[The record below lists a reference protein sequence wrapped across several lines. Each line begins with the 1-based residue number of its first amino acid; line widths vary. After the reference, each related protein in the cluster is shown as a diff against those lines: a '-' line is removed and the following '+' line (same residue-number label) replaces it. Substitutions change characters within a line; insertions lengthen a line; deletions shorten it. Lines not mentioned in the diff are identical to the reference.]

1 MSGLFG
7 GSKQKSQSESKN
19 LAYPFLQDTFGGAA
33 GATGNVTSALSAL
46 FGLGGDQAGQAAA
59 FNRFRDS
66 TGYQAALKGAQEG
79 VTSSNAARG
88 LLASGDYGQRMAK
101 TGADLATGTYQNY
114 IANMLGL
121 GQMGLGAGG
130 LIANAGQTSKSM
142 QESKSK
148 PGLGG
153 LLGAG
158 LSMIPGVPG

>member
-1 MSGLFG
+1 
-7 GSKQKSQSESKN
+7 
-19 LAYPFLQDTFGGAA
+19 
-33 GATGNVTSALSAL
+33 
-46 FGLGGDQAGQAAA
+46 
-59 FNRFRDS
+59 
-66 TGYQAALKGAQEG
+66 
-79 VTSSNAARG
+79 
-88 LLASGDYGQRMAK
+88 MAK